1 MDSSRESG
9 NAPPYWLAPFVH
21 VSLCDRHAVLMDER
35 RNCYVAVQPAEGLAG
50 WVAGWPAGGTGA
62 AAPLG
67 APPAILAQLLEQGA
81 LVSDRR
87 AGSPARPVE
96 IAQPCR
102 SLLEFDFEEYPAPH
116 GRDLRRMAWAWTIAR
131 AALQFRSMHWVL
143 ERMRARRA
151 GRESSEAQFDWTH
164 AQALVGRFVYLRPLF
179 YTARGACLLDS
190 LTLLLFLQA
199 HGLYP
204 EWVFGVRTAPFHAHC
219 WVQLGPVVFNDLPD
233 HVRQYSA
240 ILRI

>member
-102 SLLEFDFEEYPAPH
+102 SPLEFDFEEHPAPH